1 MDVTVPITLSLAG
14 AYWRKLYGTSR
25 PRNGLQGRQAVG
37 KGVYC
42 RIEGKARHDGGVSEV
57 ARRDKRNR
65 TKYWN
70 SDFVPGMS
78 LLHADFTAHDYAPHT
93 HDAFVIAI
101 TEAGGA
107 EISSG
112 RIVEPVCPSVLFVSN
127 PEERQSARMG
137 NSKRWLY
144 RSLYLTEQA
153 VTHIARRLGIESVPY
168 FTQSMFDDADLIAR
182 FGRLHRLLEA
192 DEDALQAEEA
202 LIDAFSELFRRYG
215 SGGARPERTPQ
226 DRATAERIIDLMRA
240 RYDERLGLAELA
252 DAAGL
257 TSFQLIDLFKRTVG
271 LTPHAYLIQLRLS
284 AACRHLK
291 EGYSLSES
299 ALAAGFYDQ
308 SALTNHFKRC
318 YGITPLQF
326 AEAARTN

>member
-1 MDVTVPITLSLAG
+1 M
-14 AYWRKLYGTSR
+14 
-25 PRNGLQGRQAVG
+25 
-37 KGVYC
+37 
-42 RIEGKARHDGGVSEV
+42 
-57 ARRDKRNR
+57 ARRDKKNR
-65 TKYWN
+65 TTYWN

-78 LLHADFTAHDYAPHT
+78 LMRADFTAHDYAPHT

-112 RIVEPVCPSVLFVSN
+112 RIVGPVRPSVLFVSN
-127 PEERQSARMG
+127 PEERQAARMG
-137 NSKRWLY
+137 SSKRWLY

-153 VTHIARRLGIESVPY
+153 VTHIARRLGIETVPY
-168 FTQSMFDDADLIAR
+168 FTQSMFEDADLIVR
-182 FGRLHRLLEA
+182 FGRLHRILEA
-192 DEDALQAEEA
+192 DEDALQTEEA
-202 LIDAFSELFRRYG
+202 LVDTFSGLFRRYG
-215 SGGARPERTPQ
+215 CGGARPERTPQ
-226 DRATAERIIDLMRA
+226 DQTTANRIIELMRA
-240 RYDERLGLAELA
+240 RYHERLGLDELA
-252 DAAGL
+252 NVAGL

-284 AACRHLK
+284 AACRHLRR
-291 EGYSLSES
+291 GYTLTES

-326 AEAARTN
+326 AEAVRTS